1 MGKTVIPGWCQ
12 ALCTPK
18 GDSPRRVRAVPG
30 PSTLQGPQ
38 PSPEQASHHHPG
50 MLLPGDDL

>member
-1 MGKTVIPGWCQ
+1 MGKTVVPGWCQ

-38 PSPEQASHHHPG
+38 QASHQHPG
-50 MLLPGDDL
+50 LLLPGADL